1 MASAPPEQTAED
13 YADSAIA
20 FIESELPGID
30 AMSVTLNQRAKA
42 DGTLY
47 DVMDVGW
54 RMLPSLVNTFAEAAG
69 DAENVRRQIAVTTVT
84 YYSHPDA
91 HKDWQTK
98 VLHEIVV
105 KASKVLSIYA
115 GLGAVHKLP
124 DPNVPTAILRAAPT
138 SIRPGDIV
146 TLTWQTVNAIEVTIE
161 PGFGLMPLNG
171 VTEVTPTVTTT
182 YRLTAKGWTDT
193 VVDTV
198 LVTVSGA

>member
-1 MASAPPEQTAED
+1 MASAPTDQTAED
-13 YADSAIA
+13 YANSALS

-30 AMSVTLNQRAKA
+30 AMSVTLNQRTKP

-54 RMLPSLVNTFAEAAG
+54 RMLPSLVDTFAEATP
-69 DAENVRRQIAVTTVT
+69 DAEAVREAIAVTTVT

-91 HKDWQTK
+91 AKDWQRI

-115 GLGAVHKLP
+115 GLGVVHKLP
-124 DPNVPTAILRAAPT
+124 DPNVPNAILRAAPT
-138 SIRPGDIV
+138 AIQPGEIV
-146 TLTWQTVNAIEVTIE
+146 TLTWQTTDAIEVTIE
-161 PGFGLMPLNG
+161 PGLGVVPITG

-182 YRLTAKGWTDT
+182 YRLTAKGWLDT
-193 VVDTV
+193 VVDTA

>member
-1 MASAPPEQTAED
+1 VASAPTDDTAED
-13 YADSAIA
+13 YADSALA

-30 AMSVTLNQRAKA
+30 AMSVLLNQRTKP

-54 RMLPSLVNTFAEAAG
+54 RMTPAFVNTFVDAAPGAEAA
-69 DAENVRRQIAVTTVT
+69 RQAIAVTTTT

-91 HKDWQTK
+91 HKDWQTI

-105 KASKVLSIYA
+105 KASKILSIYA

-124 DPNVPTAILRAAPT
+124 DPDVPTAILRAAPT
-138 SIRPGDIV
+138 AIRAGEIV
-146 TLTWQTVNAIEVTIE
+146 LLTWQTTDAIEVTLE
-161 PGFGLMPLNG
+161 PGIGAVAHTGL
-171 VTEVTPTVTTT
+171 TEVEPTVTTT

-193 VVDTV
+193 VVDTA
-198 LVTVSGA
+198 LVTVGGT

>member
-1 MASAPPEQTAED
+1 MASAPPAQTAED
-13 YADSAIA
+13 YADSALA
-20 FIESELPGID
+20 FIEAELPGID
-30 AMSVTLNQRAKA
+30 AMSVMLNQRTKP

-54 RMLPSLVNTFAEAAG
+54 RMLPSLVDTFAEAAE
-69 DAENVRRQIAVTTVT
+69 DADAVRDAIAATTVT

-91 HKDWQTK
+91 AKDWQTI

-115 GLGAVHKLP
+115 GLAAVHKLP
-124 DPNVPTAILRAAPT
+124 DPDVPTAIFRGAPRA
-138 SIRPGDIV
+138 IQPGEIV
-146 TLTWQTVNAIEVTIE
+146 TLTWETMNALEVTIE
-161 PGFGLMPLNG
+161 PGLGIVPPNG

-182 YRLTAKGWTDT
+182 YKLTAKGWTDT